1 VSCLDRTFA
10 FTGLLLGLIRINAQN
25 TLPHTLSVNCCH
37 HFFLVEKNCHIT
49 HPRSKQI
56 YPPLPPLFFL
66 YYNNIYILK
75 KNLLKKM
82 LGASR
87 LVPSNPQAAMSR
99 RARPEDAANHITVSI
114 YCCWNILLLE
124 MDCNM
129 YETFLVL
136 LFCCV
141 VLCCVVY
148 PLPSNFPL
156 PLLQVSDPVQHSEG
170 VNKYT
175 SYRVDVRSPI
185 ISNNNNNNDLTAP
198 PAFSAVLRRYSD
210 FLWLYEKLQTERP
223 GAIVPP
229 LPEKQPMGRFNPA
242 FVEARRRELERFLR
256 RLAIHP
262 ELQDSVS
269 LETFLRADDMTFLAA
284 KNSKGTDGLVMM
296 YQQHQHQ
303 HQHQPPMSYQQQQ
316 QQQYQ
321 QQPGIM
327 PGMMGGSIM
336 SGAGGAMP
344 SSPYGAAS
352 GFGPGM
358 MGGPR
363 PKKEGFKR
371 WFAETKTSISGD
383 LVKSPDDELFD
394 EIQRYIHGLDC
405 QMKNVSTQ
413 ATGLVRKGKEMA
425 NGLFEFGLAFNL
437 LGQSEADALGEALC
451 KLGET
456 ADQLSVLSAEH
467 SDQEAVQFEDPLVDM
482 IKMIHAVK
490 LALHKRHEKRLTYST
505 CLQEVESKTAQLA
518 KMRAQIGMES
528 KAYAMEMSLRRAQE
542 HADIARDD
550 FASVSQRVLREVDR
564 FKRETTDDMRT
575 TVLEYIRLQV
585 AYNKRME
592 QIWANL
598 IPQLERVQLDP
609 NANVVGDPGSG
620 NATGPSPNPSTTP
633 GPENRGQGMGG
644 VSSNVPLPGQP
655 QIHSQPVII
664 NNMPNPQQPYMHQ
677 STPPNP
683 FLSQSMQA
691 GTTLPPQPQQPPH
704 QNPGMLSVQYREGPS
719 GGF

>member
-1 VSCLDRTFA
+1 
-10 FTGLLLGLIRINAQN
+10 
-25 TLPHTLSVNCCH
+25 
-37 HFFLVEKNCHIT
+37 
-49 HPRSKQI
+49 
-56 YPPLPPLFFL
+56 L
-66 YYNNIYILK
+66 Y
-75 KNLLKKM
+75 
-82 LGASR
+82 
-87 LVPSNPQAAMSR
+87 V
-99 RARPEDAANHITVSI
+99 
-114 YCCWNILLLE
+114 
-124 MDCNM
+124 
-129 YETFLVL
+129 
-136 LFCCV
+136 
-141 VLCCVVY
+141 
-148 PLPSNFPL
+148 
-156 PLLQVSDPVQHSEG
+156 QVSDPVQHSEG

-175 SYRVDVRSPI
+175 SYRVDVRSPMNNNI
-185 ISNNNNNNDLTAP
+185 NHTNNNNNNNNDLTATQT
-198 PAFSAVLRRYSD
+198 FSAVLRRYSD
-210 FLWLYEKLQTERP
+210 FLWLYEKLQTERA

-256 RLAIHP
+256 RVAIHP

-269 LETFLRADDMTFLAA
+269 FETFLRADDMTFLAA
-284 KNSKGTDGLVMM
+284 KNSKGDGVAMM
-296 YQQHQHQ
+296 YQQHQPNQ
-303 HQHQPPMSYQQQQ
+303 QQMSYP
-316 QQQYQ
+316 YQ
-321 QQPGIM
+321 QQPGM
-327 PGMMGGSIM
+327 MSGMMGGSMM
-336 SGAGGAMP
+336 SGATNGGGMP
-344 SSPYGAAS
+344 GSPYG
-352 GFGPGM
+352 GGGGIGPGM

-383 LVKSPDDELFD
+383 LVKSPDDELFE
-394 EIQRYIHGLDC
+394 EIQRYIHGLDS
-405 QMKNVSTQ
+405 QMKNVSMQ

-482 IKMIHAVK
+482 IKMIHSVK

-528 KAYAMEMSLRRAQE
+528 KAYATDMSLRRAQE
-542 HADIARDD
+542 HADLARDD

-585 AYNKRME
+585 DYNKRME

-598 IPQLERVQLDP
+598 IPQLERVQLDQ
-609 NANVVGDPGSG
+609 NSNVLGDGVSPPGPGSTNSPG
-620 NATGPSPNPSTTP
+620 ANPATQ
-633 GPENRGQGMGG
+633 GPENRGQGGG
-644 VSSNVPLPGQP
+644 GLSTTGQAPGP

-677 STPPNP
+677 STPNP
-683 FLSQSMQA
+683 FLSQSMPA
-691 GTTLPPQPQQPPH
+691 GVTPQQPPL
-704 QNPGMLSVQYREGPS
+704 NPGMLSVQYREGPA